1 MKKKQ
6 NFRNIVEML
15 KTKNKISLSNG
26 AVQKYLPIA
35 HVEIDNLVYAWQKNY
50 SQNLQKSDLKTIK

>member
-35 HVEIDNLVYAWQKNY
+35 HVEIDNLVYA
-50 SQNLQKSDLKTIK
+50 